1 MQKYYFLWKHK
12 DKKQIKILT
21 LLTRNEIAMFL
32 ERIIIRDFKN
42 IESADISFSPKINC
56 ICGDNGEGKTNLLD
70 AVYYLSMTKS
80 FVSSGDKYA
89 LRHGSAE
96 LVLHGS
102 YRRAGEQET
111 VALSSK
117 AAGEKTVKRNS
128 KPYKRISDH
137 IGRYPVVVVSPS
149 DTSLIHDSGEERR
162 RFINMMLSQTDP
174 AYLRS
179 VVSYNRLLKQRNSL
193 LKDGNFQ
200 ELLLDTISERMCPDA
215 VYIYNK
221 RSEASEMLD
230 RITSEMYTRITGGKE
245 AVSIKYRSDLS
256 GRDAMGLFESGKARD
271 RVMGFTTSGV
281 QRDDFEFFM
290 DGYPLRKCASQGQQK
305 SFIVALK
312 MAQYSVMKEVCGVS
326 PVMLLDDLF
335 DKLDNSRVRALI
347 GLVLEDDF
355 GQIFITDTD
364 AGRLAEIV
372 EDMTDTGRFY
382 SMSGG
387 VVTEEG
393 RR

>member
-1 MQKYYFLWKHK
+1 M
-12 DKKQIKILT
+12 
-21 LLTRNEIAMFL
+21 LTRNEIAMFL

-128 KPYKRISDH
+128 RPYKRISDH